1 MKFQI
6 CKLILW
12 PVNNNFIPRTIE
24 FEQGKVNVITGDS
37 RTGKTAIIP
46 IMDYCLGSDDCTIPI
61 EIIRDNV
68 SWYGLIIVT
77 SNKEILLARKAPV
90 GNKSSSE
97 YFKIIGHNIKIPNKI
112 IRSNETLAGIKIEL
126 NNCASIPYINRGD
139 SNNGF
144 DNSIGFRDASHLCFQ
159 SQDIVAN
166 QSVLFYKTHQTKH
179 QEKLKRWL
187 PYILGAESRETMEK
201 KDKLKELQTLLNDK
215 QKEYDKEKKLT
226 NDWIQRLIKTLS
238 DAKLYGLYNGSINNL
253 SQDDLIILVKQILDE
268 SKKGYS
274 LENNNSSL
282 DNEIRDIENELDKL
296 SEEAAKIT
304 KRIKN
309 IYKIQNTLIEYDD
322 GSRRKINRL
331 GISNWLLSNKKES
344 NKCPLC
350 GETTHPFAEME
361 LEKICKAVR
370 RYEDLCTK
378 SVDIP
383 AAIKRELENLQKDLN
398 TKQNRINDLEKL
410 LEQCNQ
416 KNEEIIKYTEKRAMF
431 FKYIGQIEYT
441 LEMINSL
448 TETGDL
454 STTIENLKKEIEKIN
469 EYLNSNNSSK
479 KLYFLLQKLDLK
491 ILETLKKLDVEEKYK
506 ETLPSFSI
514 DELSIKVKDDKGDE
528 HLLTEIG
535 SASNWVSFH
544 LALCCALQE
553 LLNNEHNKDSCVP
566 SFVVFDQPSQVYFPR
581 VGNKDDYELKD
592 NDAEAVKKMFIA
604 LSESV
609 KKSNGAWQAIIMEHA
624 DSGVYGNIE
633 GVHEVEVWRNGRK
646 LIPLEWLDS
655 KENK

>member
-46 IMDYCLGSDDCTIPI
+46 IIDYCLGSDDCTIPI

-201 KDKLKELQTLLNDK
+201 KDKLKEFQTLLNDK

-268 SKKGYS
+268 SKNGYS

-448 TETGDL
+448 TETGEL

>member
-12 PVNNNFIPRTIE
+12 PMNNNFIPRTIE

-46 IMDYCLGSDDCTIPI
+46 IIDYCLGSDDCSIPI

-77 SNKEILLARKAPV
+77 ANKEILLARKAPI

-97 YFKIIGHNIKIPNKI
+97 YFKIIGHDIKIPNKI
-112 IRSNETLAGIKIEL
+112 IRPNETLAGIKIEL
-126 NNCASIPYINRGD
+126 NNCANIPYINRGD
-139 SNNGF
+139 TNNGF

-166 QSVLFYKTHQTKH
+166 QSVLFYKTHQSKH

-201 KDKLKELQTLLNDK
+201 KEKLKEFQALLNDK

-226 NDWIQRLIKTLS
+226 NDWIRRLIKSLS

-253 SQDDLIILVKQILDE
+253 SQEDLIILAKQILDE
-268 SKKGYS
+268 SKNGYP

-282 DNEIRDIENELDKL
+282 DNEIRDIENELDNL

-331 GISNWLLSNKKES
+331 GISNWLLSNKQES

-350 GETTHPFAEME
+350 GETSHPFAELE

-383 AAIKRELENLQKDLN
+383 AAIKREFENLQKDLN

-431 FKYIGQIEYT
+431 FKYIGQLEYT

-448 TETGDL
+448 TETGEL

-553 LLNNEHNKDSCVP
+553 LLNNEQSKDSCVP

-581 VGNKDDYELKD
+581 VGNKDEYELKD

-609 KKSNGAWQAIIMEHA
+609 KKTNGDWQAIVLEHA
-624 DSGVYGNIE
+624 DKSIYGNISDIN
-633 GVHEVEVWRNGRK
+633 EVEVWRKGNK
-646 LIPLEWLDS
+646 LIPLEWLVS
-655 KENK
+655 KDNK

>member
-268 SKKGYS
+268 SKNGYS

-378 SVDIP
+378 SVDIS

>member
-12 PVNNNFIPRTIE
+12 PVNNKFIPRTID

-46 IMDYCLGSDDCTIPI
+46 IIDYCLGSDDCLIPI
-61 EIIRDNV
+61 EVIRDNV

-77 SNKEILLARKAPV
+77 ENKEILLARKAPV

-97 YFKIIGHNIKIPNKI
+97 YFKLIGDEIKVPNEIIEP
-112 IRSNETLAGIKIEL
+112 NETLAGIKIEL
-126 NNCASIPYINRGD
+126 NSCANIPYINRGD
-139 SNNGF
+139 TNNGF

-166 QSVLFYKTHQTKH
+166 QSVLFYKSHKTEHR
-179 QEKLKRWL
+179 EKLKRWL
-187 PYILGAESRETMEK
+187 PYILGAESRELMK
-201 KDKLKELQTLLNDK
+201 KKEELKEIQSLLNDK
-215 QKEYDKEKKLT
+215 QREYDKERKLT

-238 DAKLYGLYNGSINNL
+238 DAKFYGLYNGNINNL
-253 SQDDLIILVKQILDE
+253 SQDDLIILAKQILDK
-268 SKKGYS
+268 SKNGYP
-274 LENNNSSL
+274 LENNNFSL
-282 DNEIRDIENELDKL
+282 DTEISAIENELDNL
-296 SEEAAKIT
+296 TEEASKIS

-309 IYKIQNTLIEYDD
+309 INKIQNTLMEYDD

-331 GISNWLLSNKKES
+331 GISNWLLSNRQEA

-350 GETTHPFAEME
+350 GESSHPFAVSE
-361 LEKICKAVR
+361 LEKICKAVS
-370 RYEDLCTK
+370 RYEELCTK

-383 AAIKRELENLQKDLN
+383 AAVKRELENLQNDLN
-398 TKQNRINDLEKL
+398 AKQNRIKDLEKL

-416 KNEEIIKYTEKRAMF
+416 KNEENRKYTEKRAMF
-431 FKYIGQIEYT
+431 FKYTGQLEYT

-454 STTIENLKKEIEKIN
+454 STTIESLKKELEKIT
-469 EYLNSNNSSK
+469 EYLNANSSRK
-479 KLYFLLQKLDLK
+479 KLDFLLQKLNLK
-491 ILETLKKLDVEEKYK
+491 MLGTLKELDVEEKYK
-506 ETLPSFSI
+506 EALPSFSI

-544 LALCCALQE
+544 IALCCALQE
-553 LLNNEHNKDSCVP
+553 LLNCEHSKDTCVP

-581 VGNKDDYELKD
+581 VGNKDEYELKD
-592 NDAEAVKKMFIA
+592 NDAEAVRKMFVA
-604 LSESV
+604 LSKSV
-609 KKSNGAWQAIIMEHA
+609 KESNGAWQAIVLEHA
-624 DSGVYGNIE
+624 DKNIYGNISNIN
-633 GVHEVEVWRNGRK
+633 EVEVWRKGIK
-646 LIPLEWLDS
+646 LIPQEWLVP
-655 KENK
+655 ENNR

>member
-268 SKKGYS
+268 SKNGYS